1 MRRFNLSAW
10 ALRNA
15 ALTRYFMAM
24 LLLAGVWSYFHLGQN
39 EDPAF
44 TFRVMVVRASF
55 PGATALQVEQQL
67 TDRIER
73 KLQETPWLD
82 KLRSYSKPGES
93 VVFVTL
99 KGAVPPKDVEGIWY
113 QVRKKIGDIA
123 YTLPPG
129 TRGPFFNDEFGD
141 TYGSIYAFSGDDF
154 GYAELKDWVDRAR
167 QELLRVPHV
176 SKVELFGVQDEKIYI
191 EFSHQKFARMGIS
204 LPQVVDALVQQN
216 AIEGSGVLSN
226 TQHDIPVRVSG
237 QFDRVE
243 DVQNL
248 MLRVIG
254 SDGPHTI
261 RLGDFATVRRGYAD
275 PPRDKMRFNGKEVI
289 GVGVA
294 MDSGGDIIKLGH
306 DLDAAIQH
314 IRGWL
319 PVGIDLEQVANQPRV
334 VEKSVAE
341 FLDTLAEAVVIVLVV
356 SFLSLGLHR
365 HPWRIDMRPGLVV
378 ALTIPLVLSITF
390 TFMWAFG
397 IDFQKISLGAL
408 IIALGLLVDD
418 AIIAVEMMVRKLEEG
433 YDRFT
438 AASAMFEAT
447 AAPMLT
453 GTLITVAGFMPVGFA
468 RSTAGEYTFSIFA
481 VNAIALITSWVA
493 AVYFTPYIGHWL
505 LRARSHGAGAPQ
517 QLFDTPGYRRFRAL
531 VDWCVA
537 HRWTVIAATLLAF
550 VLAVIGF
557 RFIPQ
562 QFFPDSNREELMVDL
577 WLPEGVSY
585 AATEAETKRFEAFL
599 RRPDIAPDIVN
610 YVSWVARGSPR
621 FYLPLDFQFNHT
633 NFAQVVV
640 LTRDVAARERVKDK
654 IRAAFQNGFPQ
665 VRGRVNL
672 LQAGP
677 PVPYPV
683 QFRVTGPN
691 ATLVRQYADQVTQLM
706 RADRDTVGVND
717 NWNEAIRV
725 LSLDLEQDKARALGV
740 SSQRLAQA
748 AQTLL
753 SGTTVGQLRDGDKAI
768 DIVVRQPASERTV
781 LERLMDVNIRAAN
794 GQAVPLSQLAR
805 LQLVWE
811 PGIVWRHDREPAIT
825 VQADV
830 RDGVQGPY
838 VTQRLLP
845 AVALLRNQLE
855 PGYRIEVAGAT
866 EESATAQESINA
878 NMPLMVVLI
887 LTLLMLQLR
896 SFSRTMLVFLTAP
909 LGLIGAATALL
920 VFRAPF
926 GFVATLG
933 VIALAGMIMR
943 NSVILVDQ
951 IERDIAAGR
960 SRWDSIVEAAVRRF
974 RPIMLTA
981 AAAILAMI
989 PLTRSIFWGPM
1000 AAAIMGGLLV
1010 ATMLTLLFLPAL
1022 YAAWFRVRRDEVAAV
1037 EAGAAHAETAP

>member
-1 MRRFNLSAW
+1 MRRFNISAW

-15 ALTRYFMAM
+15 ALTRYFMVL
-24 LLLAGVWSYFHLGQN
+24 LLLAGLWSYFQMGQN

-44 TFRVMVVRASF
+44 TFRVMVVRANL
-55 PGATALQVEQQL
+55 PGATALQVEEQL

-93 VVFVTL
+93 LVFVML
-99 KGAVPPKDVEGIWY
+99 KGAVPPREIPGIWY
-113 QVRKKIGDIA
+113 QVRKKVGDIA
-123 YTLPPG
+123 ATLPPG

-141 TYGSIYAFSGDDF
+141 TYGSIYAFSGE
-154 GYAELKDWVDRAR
+154 GYSYAELKDWVDRAR
-167 QELLRVPHV
+167 QELLHVPHV

-191 EFSHQKFARMGIS
+191 EFSHQKFARMGIT
-204 LPQVVDALVQQN
+204 LPQVVEALQRQN
-216 AIEGSGVLSN
+216 AIEASGVLSN
-226 TQHDIPVRVSG
+226 ADHDVPIRVSG
-237 QFDRVE
+237 QFDRVA
-243 DVQNL
+243 DVENL
-248 MLRVIG
+248 LLRVTG
-254 SDGPHTI
+254 ADGPRTF
-261 RLGDFATVRRGYAD
+261 RLGDFATVTRGYAD
-275 PPRDKMRFNGKEVI
+275 PPRERMRFNGREVI
-289 GVGVA
+289 GVGIA
-294 MDSGGDIIKLGH
+294 MDAGGDIIQLGK
-306 DLDAAIQH
+306 DLAAATAH

-319 PVGIDLEQVANQPRV
+319 PVGIDLEQVADQPRV
-334 VEKSVAE
+334 VKTSVQE
-341 FLDTLAEAVVIVLVV
+341 FLRTLAEALVIVLAV

-365 HPWRIDMRPGLVV
+365 RPWRIDVRPGLVV
-378 ALTIPLVLSITF
+378 ALTIPLVLAITF
-390 TFMWAFG
+390 FFMWLFG

-433 YDRFT
+433 HDRVT
-438 AASAMFEAT
+438 AASAMYDAT

-493 AVYFTPYIGHWL
+493 AVYFTPYLGHRL
-505 LRARSHGAGAPQ
+505 LRTRQAHGGQPHE
-517 QLFDTPGYRRFRAL
+517 LFDTPGYRRFRAL

-550 VLAVIGF
+550 VLAVVGF

-577 WLPEGVSY
+577 WLPEGASY
-585 AATEAETKRFEAFL
+585 AATEAQTRRFEAFL
-599 RRPDIAPDIVN
+599 QRPDVAPDVVN
-610 YVSWVARGSPR
+610 TVSWVGRGSPR

-633 NFAQVVV
+633 NFAQLVV
-640 LTRDVAARERVKDK
+640 LTRDVEARERVKHK
-654 IRAAFQNGFPQ
+654 IRDAFRSDFAD

-683 QFRVTGPN
+683 QFRVSGPN
-691 ATLVRQYADQVTQLM
+691 AVLVRGYADQVAALM
-706 RADRDTVGVND
+706 RADPDTVGVND
-717 NWNEAIRV
+717 NWNESIRV
-725 LSLDLEQDKARALGV
+725 LRLDLEQDRARALGV
-740 SSQRLAQA
+740 SSQQLAQA

-753 SGTTVGQLRDGDKAI
+753 SGTAVGQFRDGDKAI
-768 DIVVRQPASERTV
+768 DIVVRQPAEERAV
-781 LERLMDVNIRAAN
+781 LERLKDVNIRAAN
-794 GQAVPLSQLAR
+794 GQAVPLAQLAH
-805 LQLVWE
+805 LTLAWE
-811 PGIVWRHDREPAIT
+811 PGIVWRHGREPAIT

-830 RDGVQGPY
+830 RDGVQGPF
-838 VTQRLLP
+838 VAQRLAP
-845 AVALLRNQLE
+845 AMNALRARLA
-855 PGYRIEVAGAT
+855 PGYRIDVAGAT
-866 EESATAQESINA
+866 EESATAQASINA
-878 NMPLMVVLI
+878 NMPAMVVVI

-896 SFSRTMLVFLTAP
+896 SFSRTVLVFLTAP
-909 LGLIGAATALL
+909 LGLIGAAMTLL
-920 VFRAPF
+920 AFRAPF

-960 SRWDSIVEAAVRRF
+960 PRWESIVEAAVRRF

-989 PLTRSIFWGPM
+989 PLTHSIFWGPM
-1000 AAAIMGGLLV
+1000 AVAIMGGLLV
-1010 ATMLTLLFLPAL
+1010 ATVLTLLFLPAL
-1022 YAAWFRVRRDEVAAV
+1022 YAAWFRVGRDEPPQ
-1037 EAGAAHAETAP
+1037 EALP